1 MARSVLFAPRFH
13 NEDAAFA
20 YVEKALWPDGPY
32 CPFCGVIGE
41 QVRKANGKT
50 TRNSPLIKSAPS
62 DSLVP

>member
-1 MARSVLFAPRFH
+1 MARSALSAPRFH

-41 QVRKANGKT
+41 QVRKLK
-50 TRNSPLIKSAPS
+50 R
-62 DSLVP
+62 